1 MLETKKICWLTH
13 SSRPNNVPVTPDV
26 LSQPVRDFLIA
37 LDVLSGLIFTSIHA
51 RHGAFGERPPRG
63 QVRCGVNCDVNR
75 VRVVPG
81 IDRRGDGGVVAGN
94 VSRTTRQWS
103 DEYDGNGVVGSGR
116 DGSRGT
122 AITKL
127 YVRTERYLDKGVE
140 G

>member
-1 MLETKKICWLTH
+1 M
-13 SSRPNNVPVTPDV
+13 PVTPHV
-26 LSQPVRDFLIA
+26 LSQPVRNILIA
-37 LDVLSGLIFTSIHA
+37 LNVLSRLIFTSINA

-81 IDRRGDGGVVAGN
+81 IDRRGDGGVVAGD
-94 VSRTTRQWS
+94 VSRATRQGS
-103 DEYDGNGVVGSGR
+103 DEYDGNGVVGSGG

-127 YVRTERYLDKGVE
+127 YFGTEYLEKRSGGMKGI
-140 G
+140 